1 NAAGAAD
8 RRELRELAELVVR
21 PALANVPG
29 IGRIEVL
36 GGDVRE
42 YEIILDPEATAAL
55 HLTPADVAD
64 RIRGSMGLRA
74 VGRVDRDRQLVV
86 VLGDAQPKTMKD
98 LADVPVV
105 TAPSGVAVPIGAIAE
120 IAEAHEDRLVR
131 IGGPRGGAVS
141 VAV

>member
-1 NAAGAAD
+1 MTFFALLRRRASVVWLATLALVVLGVASAAKLPSSIYPEVEFPRIVAGAAD
-8 RRELRELAELVVR
+8 PRELRELAELVVR

-74 VGRVDRDRQLVV
+74 VGRVDRDRQLV
-86 VLGDAQPKTMKD
+86 
-98 LADVPVV
+98 
-105 TAPSGVAVPIGAIAE
+105 
-120 IAEAHEDRLVR
+120 
-131 IGGPRGGAVS
+131 
-141 VAV
+141 